1 MYDHDKHGYQCFT
14 NDLVRI
20 TMIIQKNHNMSWAY
34 DHDKDYYPNDL
45 DQFFAHDIDDCYEPD
60 HCNHDY
66 DDHYDHDVWSYEPDD
81 HGDHCD
87 LDYGDHY
94 ESHDN
99 ESYWLFWPW
108 WLFCCN
114 GLGRG

>member
-14 NDLVRI
+14 NDLVRM

-66 DDHYDHDVWSYEPDD
+66 DDHYDHDVWS
-81 HGDHCD
+81 
-87 LDYGDHY
+87 LWTWW
-94 ESHDN
+94 SWW
-99 ESYWLFWPW
+99 SLWSWLW
-108 WLFCCN
+108 WSLWISW
-114 GLGRG
+114 